1 MESQWIMCDYVRDK
15 MITISLEVL
24 EVFIFLICILKY
36 LLSSI
41 FTLMVNFSRRSY
53 CPFSLIFQIK
63 YIRNLTHFKNR

>member
-36 LLSSI
+36 NYLAYLL
-41 FTLMVNFSRRSY
+41 
-53 CPFSLIFQIK
+53 
-63 YIRNLTHFKNR
+63 